1 VKTMQFRDGHCKI
14 SEPILGYPASII
26 RSVLGNVV
34 TNLSR
39 KNKNPKKFVHI
50 HYTGTWRSLRR
61 FLEPI
66 GEVTGAFSSPEAQLG
81 RLTSFGIG
89 RECYSRFVVPLV
101 SFRCCFYHTVL
112 PCFILYFRETFLRDD
127 CNQ

>member
-1 VKTMQFRDGHCKI
+1 MEKEQKPQKI
-14 SEPILGYPASII
+14 RAHTL
-26 RSVLGNVV
+26 
-34 TNLSR
+34 
-39 KNKNPKKFVHI
+39 H
-50 HYTGTWRSLRR
+50 GTWRSLRR